1 MRARKEISRE
11 LARNPEIAPVMTN
24 NLLFIDT
31 SAFTRSERANKV
43 GKPQHWRHLMGHKHF
58 LFNFFFSIK
67 KSLGLTQNFLSY
79 VIKIKEDVHAPS
91 ACAQHKKPV
100 LHEPLHV

>member
-43 GKPQHWRHLMGHKHF
+43 GKTTALQALNG
-58 LFNFFFSIK
+58 
-67 KSLGLTQNFLSY
+67 T
-79 VIKIKEDVHAPS
+79 
-91 ACAQHKKPV
+91 
-100 LHEPLHV
+100 

>member
-1 MRARKEISRE
+1 
-11 LARNPEIAPVMTN
+11 
-24 NLLFIDT
+24 
-31 SAFTRSERANKV
+31 
-43 GKPQHWRHLMGHKHF
+43 MGHKHF

-79 VIKIKEDVHAPS
+79 VIKIKGDVHAPS

-100 LHEPLHV
+100 LHEPSHVLQETAGFVSKCIHC

>member
-1 MRARKEISRE
+1 
-11 LARNPEIAPVMTN
+11 
-24 NLLFIDT
+24 
-31 SAFTRSERANKV
+31 
-43 GKPQHWRHLMGHKHF
+43 MGHKHF

-79 VIKIKEDVHAPS
+79 VIKIKGDVHAPS

-100 LHEPLHV
+100 KKLQDLYQNVFIVDFLG

>member
-1 MRARKEISRE
+1 
-11 LARNPEIAPVMTN
+11 
-24 NLLFIDT
+24 
-31 SAFTRSERANKV
+31 
-43 GKPQHWRHLMGHKHF
+43 MGHKHF
-58 LFNFFFSIK
+58 LFKFFFSIK

-79 VIKIKEDVHAPS
+79 VIKIKGDVHAPS